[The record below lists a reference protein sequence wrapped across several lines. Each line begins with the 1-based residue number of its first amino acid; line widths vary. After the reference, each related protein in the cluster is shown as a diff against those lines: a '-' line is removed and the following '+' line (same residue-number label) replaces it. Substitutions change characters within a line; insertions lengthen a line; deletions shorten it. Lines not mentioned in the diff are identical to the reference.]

1 MAFQTLLNRDA
12 DVVVLSTNDNRFGVS
27 APASSV
33 PRLQVFATKVANRLW
48 SRFKHRRDSLM
59 YVSRFAS
66 FRDFGVVT
74 RDKIMSYMLWD
85 FRDHL
90 AETGIA
96 TSTINRHMSALSS
109 VFSHALETRIID
121 TKLAFPKYHKE
132 EGGRPRQFS
141 ADKYRRLIAHFR
153 ETGDDWM
160 ADLVI
165 VGCNIGMLES
175 SIVFLRSPTLNKL
188 RVQQRKDA

>member
-1 MAFQTLLNRDA
+1 MAFKTLLNRDSN
-12 DVVVLSTNDNRFGVS
+12 VVAPSFNDNSSGI
-27 APASSV
+27 SV
-33 PRLQVFATKVANRLW
+33 PVRSVPTLQVFATKVGNRLW

-59 YVSRFAS
+59 YVSRLAS

-74 RDKIMSYMLWD
+74 LDKITSEMLCH

-121 TKLAFPKYHKE
+121 NKLAFPKYRKE
-132 EGGRPRQFS
+132 EGGRPSHFS
-141 ADKYRRLIAHFR
+141 EDEYRRLIAQFR
-153 ETGDDWM
+153 ETRDDWM
-160 ADLVI
+160 ADVVI
-165 VGCNIGMLES
+165 VRCNTGMLES

-188 RVQQRKDA
+188 HIQQRKDA